1 MGTKKRTSTIW
12 LSNNFFT
19 LETNS
24 GDGISTKKKKNYI
37 HNFIN
42 ICNI

>member
-1 MGTKKRTSTIW
+1 MGTKKRTSTTW

-24 GDGISTKKKKNYI
+24 DDGGSTKKNYI
-37 HNFIN
+37 YNFIN

>member
-1 MGTKKRTSTIW
+1 MGTKKRTSTTW

-24 GDGISTKKKKNYI
+24 VDGVSTKKKII
-37 HNFIN
+37 HTTQLIFIN
-42 ICNI
+42 I